1 MVETTQAQMIKQL
14 NSILVNLIDE
24 LGPTKKKLIDEL
36 ISLDEKKSWQSLIVR
51 KAGGIAD

>member
-24 LGPTKKKLIDEL
+24 LGPTKKKNIDEL
-36 ISLDEKKSWQSLIVR
+36 ISLDEKKSRQSLIVR
-51 KAGGIAD
+51 KAGGIPD